1 MAGFTLF
8 RNLSVRTKVVLTFAW
23 TLFAT
28 VVFGLIAAYGLSLVN
43 DHAQIMRDT
52 YLPTLRMLDQFS
64 NRSLQLR
71 QHQAVYLLSANDAQ
85 RMSEA
90 DTIGSLETEAAEF
103 ERKLQSSINPGTER
117 QIADR
122 WMDEWRQYLSLQ
134 DALFQTARTKGQGA
148 AFALYNGSYKTL
160 FENFRRDVDAHLA
173 YNADHGTAEGDAGRA
188 TFEIT
193 RIFIFVALGGAT
205 VLCFGVG
212 AALIYSVSKPLGA
225 LIGSVTELASGN
237 LAVEVPETDRED
249 EIGKLAGVV
258 AAFKDHLS
266 GVERTKKEEAA
277 RLERIKA
284 EQAATIVGS
293 IGAGLE
299 ALARGDLAHR
309 ITAELAGTFAKLKD
323 DFNAAVSRLQDTMKN
338 VLGGTNEISTG
349 ASEIS
354 QAADNLSRRTE
365 QQAASL
371 ETTTAA
377 LEEITVT
384 VKNTAQ
390 HANEASAI
398 VTTAKAAAEDGGR
411 VVEAAIGAMGQI
423 EQSSK
428 QITDIIGVI
437 DEIAFQTN
445 LLALNAGVEAARA
458 GDAGKGFAVVAS
470 EVRAL
475 AGRSSNAAKEIKSLI
490 KASGEHVDSGVRLVG
505 ESGEALKRI
514 VNQVSEIDTLVSQM
528 SLAAQQ
534 QATGI
539 GEVNAAVAKMDQVTQ
554 QNTAMVEQ
562 STCAARNLASETAE
576 LVQLV
581 SFFRV
586 GTQAPS
592 ARRAA
597 AVPVKPREAETHTRT
612 TQMRRVQPRRGNVA
626 LADKN
631 AVPAEDWQEF

>member
-1 MAGFTLF
+1 MALFTLF
-8 RNLSVRTKVVLTFAW
+8 RNLSVRTKVVLTFGW

-28 VVFGLIAAYGLSLVN
+28 IVFGLIAAYGLSLV
-43 DHAQIMRDT
+43 DEHAQIMRDS
-52 YLPTLRMLDQFS
+52 YLPTLRMLDQIS

-71 QHQAVYLLSANDAQ
+71 QHQAVYLLDTNDSDRAN
-85 RMSEA
+85 EA
-90 DTIGSLETEAAEF
+90 DMNRSLEAEADDF
-103 ERKLQSSINPGTER
+103 EAKLRSSINPGPER

-122 WMDEWRQYLSLQ
+122 WMDEWSRYLSLQ
-134 DALFQTARTKGQGA
+134 DALFDTARTKGQGV
-148 AFALYNGSYKTL
+148 AFALYNGSDKTL
-160 FENFRRDVDAHLA
+160 FDSFRRDLDTQIS
-173 YNADHGTAEGDAGRA
+173 YSTDHGAAEGDTGRS

-193 RIFIFVALGGAT
+193 RLFIFIALGAAA
-205 VLCFGVG
+205 VLCFAAG
-212 AALIYSVSKPLGA
+212 AALIYSVSKPLAA

-237 LAVEVPETDRED
+237 LAVRVPETDRRD

-258 AAFKDHLS
+258 AAFQDQLA
-266 GVERTKKEEAA
+266 GTERTKKEEAA
-277 RLERIKA
+277 RLERTKA
-284 EQAATIVGS
+284 EQAATIVDS

-299 ALARGDLAHR
+299 ALAQGDLTHR
-309 ITAELAGTFAKLKD
+309 ITAELAGAFAKLKD

-349 ASEIS
+349 ASEIF
-354 QAADNLSRRTE
+354 QAADDLSRRTE

-371 ETTTAA
+371 ERTTAA

-390 HANEASAI
+390 NANEASAI

-411 VVEAAIGAMGQI
+411 VVETAIEAMGQI
-423 EQSSK
+423 EHSSK

-490 KASGEHVDSGVRLVG
+490 RASGEHVDSGVKLVG
-505 ESGEALKRI
+505 ESGEALRRI
-514 VNQVSEIDTLVSQM
+514 VNQVSEIDTLVTQM

-534 QATGI
+534 QAAGI
-539 GEVNAAVAKMDQVTQ
+539 GEVNSAVAKMDHVTQ
-554 QNTAMVEQ
+554 QNAAMVEQ
-562 STCAARNLASETAE
+562 STAASRNLASETAE

-586 GTQAPS
+586 ATQPS
-592 ARRAA
+592 AHRQATAA
-597 AVPVKPREAETHTRT
+597 PVKPRSADAHASPARPAPSRHGT
-612 TQMRRVQPRRGNVA
+612 TA
-626 LADKN
+626 LA
-631 AVPAEDWQEF
+631 ARRAEPADDWQEF